1 METRG
6 VVEAR
11 GARHERNRLALLT
24 TEREE
29 SAMAAAAIMG
39 DSRIPKNG

>member
-1 METRG
+1 MVATC
-6 VVEAR
+6 
-11 GARHERNRLALLT
+11 GARHVRNRLALLT